1 MTERQQRFEAKAS
14 EIRGAARGIAAR
26 SNELGA
32 TTAAGM
38 RALATTVSIAPSQP
52 GFSCHD
58 PVLAQRLLQAA
69 DQAAQKAEPRLRE
82 AAFSEGPAG
91 VANAVR
97 TLWSNIGD
105 YAKSIGRFIASGG
118 REDLRRTASGEPI
131 TGRDVIALLATLGV
145 DLGILALAALN
156 PPATGPVRRD
166 ALAANEARLHL
177 PTTAVVEHLKRAI
190 ETAIARAPGD
200 DANFEWVRRHFIH
213 HNGSSYFVIPNLYHT
228 GHDKTEELR
237 ALAMNQLTGV
247 FADLKLIRAL
257 TRSELEGLGQEEE
270 RDSYS
275 SLAPFRERWHAERAE
290 GGEPSAP
297 PPDKAKPIRNHGVF
311 SKAQRALDIAG
322 WSGEAQADAEIFRLV
337 DTEGL
342 TPLLIVLN
350 DAHPNGAARPPET
363 AHHDGAPLVPAER
376 PATPTVDAPA
386 D

>member
-1 MTERQQRFEAKAS
+1 MTREETSGGSCGVAVHPGARTALCGRGGRCAIRSPRCATASIAPGSPPSEADVHKLRDSVAPPDGGTLTERQQRFEAKAS
-14 EIRGAARGIAAR
+14 GIRGAARGIAAR

-156 PPATGPVRRD
+156 PPRPARCGATRWPPTRRGYTC
-166 ALAANEARLHL
+166 R
-177 PTTAVVEHLKRAI
+177 
-190 ETAIARAPGD
+190 
-200 DANFEWVRRHFIH
+200 
-213 HNGSSYFVIPNLYHT
+213 
-228 GHDKTEELR
+228 
-237 ALAMNQLTGV
+237 
-247 FADLKLIRAL
+247 
-257 TRSELEGLGQEEE
+257 
-270 RDSYS
+270 
-275 SLAPFRERWHAERAE
+275 
-290 GGEPSAP
+290 P
-297 PPDKAKPIRNHGVF
+297 PPWSSISSARSRPR
-311 SKAQRALDIAG
+311 SRARRA
-322 WSGEAQADAEIFRLV
+322 
-337 DTEGL
+337 T
-342 TPLLIVLN
+342 TLIS
-350 DAHPNGAARPPET
+350 NGCGGISSTTMDR
-363 AHHDGAPLVPAER
+363 R
-376 PATPTVDAPA
+376 IS
-386 D
+386 